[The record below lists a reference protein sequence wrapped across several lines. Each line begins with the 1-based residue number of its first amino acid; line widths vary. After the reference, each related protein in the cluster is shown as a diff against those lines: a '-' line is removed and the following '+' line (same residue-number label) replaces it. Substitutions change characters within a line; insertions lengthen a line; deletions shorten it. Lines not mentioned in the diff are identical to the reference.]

1 MIIPGRIWVAG
12 IAMSLNSPLDRS
24 AGFDGSCL
32 ALAGTAKQTAG
43 PPFPKPAA
51 DELKILPQ
59 PRAPLQHGPLNPAVS
74 SRFSP
79 HFRFRGQH
87 PCRPGFLTKGR
98 GYGADN
104 D

>member
-32 ALAGTAKQTAG
+32 VLAGTAKQTAG

-59 PRAPLQHGPLNPAVS
+59 ILAPLQHGADKPCNFQPISPSTPLLGENTLALRV
-74 SRFSP
+74 F
-79 HFRFRGQH
+79 
-87 PCRPGFLTKGR
+87 
-98 GYGADN
+98 
-104 D
+104 